1 MRVTHRRRRTIIIII
16 THGTGARTEE
26 GPQTDILLSSILT
39 TINTEHW
46 ILPRLYMELDITL
59 VILQVFIFEDR
70 WFHVIYRW
78 CKLALLRSTVMHEL
92 TLVAIR

>member
-1 MRVTHRRRRTIIIII
+1 VLVL
-16 THGTGARTEE
+16 EE